1 MWWIHRGWRRLYPIA
16 ESIVIGD
23 HHHCYHIA
31 IVTQMLFIH
40 ELDMLQSWIR
50 NDMIFLKK
58 HPIRRSEALRLGC
71 FFKMGLLFWFITLG
85 CPAEYYVRG
94 RVLLSLKTEKEEDS
108 LLPKNCQ
115 PSVTVQPHGQPK
127 PSTSFRDIFQLKW
140 WPSRRSMRR
149 KKNQQVYATVFTRR
163 QQHLCGGIAY

>member
-1 MWWIHRGWRRLYPIA
+1 
-16 ESIVIGD
+16 
-23 HHHCYHIA
+23 
-31 IVTQMLFIH
+31 
-40 ELDMLQSWIR
+40 
-50 NDMIFLKK
+50 MIFLKK

-127 PSTSFRDIFQLKW
+127 PSTSFRDIFQ
-140 WPSRRSMRR
+140 P
-149 KKNQQVYATVFTRR
+149 KK
-163 QQHLCGGIAY
+163 

>member
-1 MWWIHRGWRRLYPIA
+1 MTKTLSDSGINCH
-16 ESIVIGD
+16 GD

-127 PSTSFRDIFQLKW
+127 PSTSFDIFQPTSFILPKEHEKEEK
-140 WPSRRSMRR
+140 PAGVC
-149 KKNQQVYATVFTRR
+149 NCLYP
-163 QQHLCGGIAY
+163 